1 MRART
6 RRLWFADRHQSAA
19 TLAGT
24 SAALSPV
31 MPEDLVSLDDRD
43 LMTVWGGD
51 AAGTAVGAA
60 LSRVGSP
67 YVWGATGPNA
77 FDCSG
82 LVQWAYGSAGVHLHR
97 TTSQMIHDGVG
108 VSRSNIQPGDLVF
121 PHGAGHVQMYIGHGQ
136 VVEAPH
142 AGASVR
148 VRSLGSAAM
157 IRRVA

>member
-1 MRART
+1 V
-6 RRLWFADRHQSAA
+6 
-19 TLAGT
+19 LAGT
-24 SAALSPV
+24 YAALSPL
-31 MPEDLVSLDDRD
+31 MAKDLVSIDDRD

-60 LSRVGSP
+60 LSRLGSP

-82 LVQWAYGSAGVHLHR
+82 LVQWAYGTAGVHLDR
-97 TTSQMIHDGVG
+97 TTSAMIHDGHQ
-108 VSRSNIQPGDLVF
+108 VSRSGIQPGDLVF

-142 AGASVR
+142 RGASVR
-148 VRSLGSAAM
+148 IMPLGSAAM

>member
-1 MRART
+1 M
-6 RRLWFADRHQSAA
+6 LG
-19 TLAGT
+19 GT
-24 SAALSPV
+24 YAALSAV
-31 MPEDLVSLDDRD
+31 MPEDIVSIDDRD

-51 AAGTAVGAA
+51 AAGMAVSAA

-82 LVQWAYGSAGVHLHR
+82 LVQWAYGGAGVHLHR
-97 TTSQMIHDGVG
+97 TTSQMIHDGAR
-108 VSRSNIQPGDLVF
+108 VSRSQIQPGDLVF
-121 PHGAGHVQMYIGHGQ
+121 PHGVGHVQMYIGHGQ

-148 VRSLGSAAM
+148 IAPLGSAAM
-157 IRRVA
+157 IRRVG